1 MYQTKTFRWISAIKG
16 TSVVVIA
23 RYLDLQLPVKS
34 VSFTT
39 EVVSSN
45 TAYGEVYS
53 IQQYVIQFVS
63 DFLPTFQGFSPGTPV
78 FSTYKTDRHD
88 ITEILLKMALNTIT
102 LTL

>member
-16 TSVVVIA
+16 TSVVVIG

-45 TAYGEVYS
+45 NAYGEVYS
-53 IQQYVIQFVS
+53 IQ
-63 DFLPTFQGFSPGTPV
+63 
-78 FSTYKTDRHD
+78 H
-88 ITEILLKMALNTIT
+88 
-102 LTL
+102 